1 MGINRPTISDYADD
15 SPSISTVHH
24 HNPKPLIN
32 GHNPT
37 RRHKKKRVSDDVTS
51 AASSSSTTYPINNSN
66 SNSRGIRIPNKR
78 RFHFRRNCSD
88 VEAIA
93 FPLGMSIAAVFAQL
107 LEKKDLV
114 ADSASVEYLST
125 ICTSAVRE
133 SLTNV
138 FGEKFDAFAIN
149 FEKSFASTLNTIR
162 LVRSEINNG
171 GNRGGNSHV
180 GNCHLDK
187 IPPIPSITGECSSRS
202 DDKTEGCRDS
212 VDNGGTS
219 QHFKRNEDIEDHVAS
234 HCGNQ
239 ELPMPG
245 IVNWQLACT
254 DPQSL
259 RKHSMLTTIEKSVS
273 EQTRANDLKSL
284 EISLTM
290 KKLQMKETQLALDS
304 DSNFLERCKLS
315 LGISRT
321 SFKMEKFKTQVE
333 ETKHGELLKELADY
347 LVTGL
352 IIMSCCL
359 CCGVYTFSLDNLREL
374 TKSCYPPEGAK
385 SWWKPMSS
393 LNLGWQT
400 LSCQV
405 QVYSRI
411 IFGGLI
417 IGAVA
422 MTLIQRSDIA
432 RQGMPITSIVLL
444 LGLLGGF
451 VGKICVD
458 TLGGNGYI
466 WLIFWEVLCLVHFF
480 SITFTPFLY
489 SILCGAVQVCQ
500 GMKYRILFPFWV
512 RRCLFRLF
520 LLLLPV
526 FCGLLPFASGK
537 TWWEDHISIWIKN
550 RWLAAFAEPYDVEI
564 QE

>member
-1 MGINRPTISDYADD
+1 MGVHRPTIPDD
-15 SPSISTVHH
+15 DPPSISTAHQ
-24 HNPKPLIN
+24 NPKPQIN

-37 RRHKKKRVSDDVTS
+37 RRPKKKRVSDDATS
-51 AASSSSTTYPINNSN
+51 ATSSLTSTYPINNSN
-66 SNSRGIRIPNKR
+66 SNSLSQRGIRIPNKR
-78 RFHFRRNCSD
+78 RFHFRRNHSD

-93 FPLGMSIAAVFAQL
+93 FPLGMSIAAVFAQV

-114 ADSASVEYLST
+114 ADSASVEYLSK

-149 FEKSFASTLNTIR
+149 FEKSFGSTLNTIR

-171 GNRGGNSHV
+171 GNLGGNSYV
-180 GNCHLDK
+180 SNCLPDK
-187 IPPIPSITGECSSRS
+187 IPPSISSITGECSLRNN
-202 DDKTEGCRDS
+202 DITEGCRES
-212 VDNGGTS
+212 VDHGEAS
-219 QHFKRNEDIEDHVAS
+219 QYCKRDENRDHVAS
-234 HCGNQ
+234 QCGNQ
-239 ELPMPG
+239 ELPMQG
-245 IVNWQLACT
+245 IVSLQLACS
-254 DPQSL
+254 DPRSL
-259 RKHSMLTTIEKSVS
+259 SNHSMLTTIKKSVS
-273 EQTRANDLKSL
+273 EQTRANDLKSV
-284 EISLTM
+284 EISLMM
-290 KKLQMKETQLALDS
+290 KKMQMKEVQLALDS
-304 DSNFLERCKLS
+304 DSNFLEKCKLS

-321 SFKMEKFKTQVE
+321 SFKVEKFKTQVE
-333 ETKHGELLKELADY
+333 ETKHGELLKELADF

-352 IIMSCCL
+352 IIMSFCL

-374 TKSCYPPEGAK
+374 TKSCYPPEGSK
-385 SWWKPMSS
+385 SWWKPMAS
-393 LNLGWQT
+393 LNVGWQT

-458 TLGGNGYI
+458 TLGGNGYT
-466 WLIFWEVLCLVHFF
+466 WLMFWEVLCSVHFF
-480 SITFTPFLY
+480 SITFAPFLY
-489 SILCGAVQVCQ
+489 SILYGAVQVCQ
-500 GMKYRILFPFWV
+500 VAKYRILFPFWV
-512 RRCLFRLF
+512 RRCLFRIF

-526 FCGLLPFASGK
+526 SCGLLPFASGK
-537 TWWEDHISIWIKN
+537 TWWEDHISTWIKN
-550 RWLAAFAEPYDVEI
+550 RWLAAYAEQYDVGFHE
-564 QE
+564 